1 MALGALLGL
10 LAPRPAPAKPVGD
23 FQFVVVAP
31 GDQTDPSI
39 DGQYV
44 IYANRG
50 AAGDWDVLLVDF
62 LTGRTFDVAVG
73 PGDQDSP
80 DLAYTLGAY
89 RGASGIHLFDWY
101 RVVPVRTPPGD
112 GVVSAPAVGTG
123 AAAWEQG
130 NPGSRDIAVYRTS
143 DGAEWALAKI
153 GDQRAPAVKGSLVAY
168 VDDADGGAIWLHDAR
183 TKATTRFLSGPL
195 RSVDLATGP
204 EGIRA
209 VVVARQVSS
218 QDDDIEVYGP
228 DGARLAAL
236 AVTGVQRNPHVAGD
250 WIAFEDVSTAFSQV
264 VVWNWRTGL
273 IFVPRPSETDQ
284 RLNEV
289 AMGGTELR
297 VVFEDS
303 FGPETGR
310 DIGLYLLQ
318 TDPLGFDDL
327 PSGWPLTP
335 EPPPPPPPP
344 PPAPGCDDPAATVLA
359 TLELGRST
367 GKPLA
372 GAVRFDVPGGSRGS
386 VLPVA
391 VCVDAERV
399 SAAWI
404 TLEDQAIATPCD
416 FRPDVVHLAV
426 PSEVRGAHGV
436 VAGVVAG
443 KPGAWLTA
451 RVLAAPPP
459 GTSGG
464 GTTAPT
470 ATEPSPEKPP
480 SDPPAQDG
488 PGGGG
493 CGTEGGLASLVP
505 ALLLVLDRRRRANA
519 RARSGNTQ
527 GFRPRASG
535 LRKCIS
541 AAVPEA

>member
-1 MALGALLGL
+1 MSA
-10 LAPRPAPAKPVGD
+10 RPVGV
-23 FQFVVVAP
+23 FQPVVVAP

-44 IYANRG
+44 IYASRG
-50 AAGDWDVLLVDF
+50 ASGDSDVLLVDISSG
-62 LTGRTFDVAVG
+62 TIFDVAVG

-89 RGASGIHLFDWY
+89 RGASGIHLIDWY
-101 RVVPVRTPPGD
+101 RGVPVRIPPGD

-130 NPGSRDIAVYRTS
+130 NPGSRDVAVHRIS
-143 DGAEWALAKI
+143 DGAEWILAKT
-153 GDQRAPAVKGSLVAY
+153 GDQRAPAVSGNTVAW
-168 VDDADGGAIWLHDAR
+168 VDDADGGAVWLHDPR
-183 TKATTRFLSGPL
+183 SKASWRFIPG
-195 RSVDLATGP
+195 RVKSVDLASGP
-204 EGIRA
+204 EGLRA
-209 VVVARQVSS
+209 AAVARQVSS
-218 QDDDIEVYGP
+218 QDDDVEVYGP
-228 DGARLAAL
+228 DGSLLAAL
-236 AVTGVQRNPHVAGD
+236 AVTGVQRNPHVVGD

-284 RLNEV
+284 TLNDV
-289 AMGGTELR
+289 SMGDTELR

-303 FGPETGR
+303 IGPGTGR

-318 TDPLGFDDL
+318 TDPLEFNDL

-344 PPAPGCDDPAATVLA
+344 PAPACDDPSATVLA

-372 GAVRFDVPGGSRGS
+372 GAVRFDVPGGRRGS
-386 VLPVA
+386 VLPVV
-391 VCVDAERV
+391 VCIEAERV

-416 FRPDVVHLAV
+416 FRPSVVHLEV
-426 PSEVRGAHGV
+426 LSEVRGSHGV
-436 VAGVVAG
+436 VAGIVAG

-451 RVLAAPPP
+451 RVLAAPPA

-470 ATEPSPEKPP
+470 AADPSPEKPP
-480 SDPPAQDG
+480 ADPPAQDG
-488 PGGGG
+488 PGGRGG
-493 CGTEGGLASLVP
+493 CGTDGGLASLLPV
-505 ALLLVLDRRRRANA
+505 LLLVLERRRRA
-519 RARSGNTQ
+519 
-527 GFRPRASG
+527 
-535 LRKCIS
+535 
-541 AAVPEA
+541 